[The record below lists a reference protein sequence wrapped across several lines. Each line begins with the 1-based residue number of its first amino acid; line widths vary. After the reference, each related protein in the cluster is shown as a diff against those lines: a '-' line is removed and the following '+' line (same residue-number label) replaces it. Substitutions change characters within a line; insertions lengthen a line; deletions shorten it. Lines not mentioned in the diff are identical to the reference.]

1 MPAACSHRL
10 GLGFGLS
17 GPLVLNVVTAP
28 AERIKLLLQTQDE
41 IILNLREESLAAHHS
56 HNHNNHNDHQNNQ
69 TLSEPLHDS
78 VKGYNVNSGTEG
90 EVKEEEEEEPRSII
104 VPYAQLPYKDM
115 QDCAERLIEKEGPL
129 SLWRGYSLEC
139 TRLALQTGI
148 ETVLHRKQFGYL
160 FDIRRLL
167 FSSSSYSSS
176 SSSLCINSFTGSTA
190 WILGA
195 AVEGTAVSS
204 VALLAVY
211 PLAVL
216 QTKMAVDVIRRTRS
230 VKKVPSVAPVAP
242 AVTVASPAHASTVM
256 ADSRDSAE
264 WVQHNDGEYGSQES
278 LSAAESTTPETLLS
292 SSSSSPSSV
301 QEYEYTLS
309 YKYRNARETF
319 KAILES
325 SEGYLGFYKGFSTVV
340 ISTFVSRIG
349 FLTLYRTLSPLLLNR
364 SSPGLGSTSSS
375 SRGLGAFLLVFGA
388 TSIVNLIV
396 YPLSTV
402 CHRRM
407 VAAPGRYS
415 SSWDAG
421 KQIVE
426 KQGWKALYKG
436 VEVAMVRSAVMAV
449 LSGMFY

>member
-115 QDCAERLIEKEGPL
+115 QDCAEP
-129 SLWRGYSLEC
+129 
-139 TRLALQTGI
+139 
-148 ETVLHRKQFGYL
+148 
-160 FDIRRLL
+160 
-167 FSSSSYSSS
+167 
-176 SSSLCINSFTGSTA
+176 